1 MGSSPVAANSLGR
14 IFRQTSVAADTDLFS
29 TSLVASSL
37 GGTKRASV
45 IRVQVCLA
53 VSAVFR
59 IHISNSGNTVSG
71 SFNSGTA
78 LVAGATYSFIHEVR
92 DGDSFN
98 FQVSVGSNTVNW
110 LYVSES
116 LGDYI

>member
-1 MGSSPVAANSLGR
+1 MSAIYSLGR
-14 IFRQTSVAADTDLFS
+14 IFRSTGVSADANLFS
-29 TSLVASSL
+29 ANLKASST

-53 VSAVFR
+53 IAAVFR
-59 IHISNSGNTVSG
+59 IHITDGSNTVSG
-71 SFNSGTA
+71 SFNGGVA

-92 DGDSFN
+92 DGDDFN
-98 FQVSVGSNTVNW
+98 FQLSVGGNTVNW